1 MSLLDNIVVVF
12 HRPQDPINIAG
23 TVRVMKNMGL
33 ADLRL
38 VQPAPYDP
46 WRIEGIAHGT
56 RDVVDRIKA
65 VKTGKKGF
73 HGDVPLDDIIIER
86 AEVV

>member
-1 MSLLDNIVVVF
+1 MSTFQAEPLILRAAALRADGHTVIF
-12 HRPQDPINIAG
+12 AG
-23 TVRVMKNMGL
+23 VDGKLAGL
-33 ADLRL
+33 
-38 VQPAPYDP
+38 
-46 WRIEGIAHGT
+46 IS
-56 RDVVDRIKA
+56 VVDRIKA